1 MAGADLGPKIIS
13 VVVAEDHPSIRENL
27 RYILNAERDMICVG
41 MAKSGREALEVTVQK
56 LPDVLILDAE
66 LPDLDGIDVALRLRR
81 LAPAVRTI
89 LYSAEPT
96 IPELA
101 RRARLA
107 GFVVKGAPVDEL
119 LTAVRRSAFAPRT
132 QPRLE
137 RSRGQPDG
145 DATD

>member
-1 MAGADLGPKIIS
+1 MSTADRGSKIS

-27 RYILNAERDMICVG
+27 RYLLNAEHDMACVG
-41 MAKSGREALEVTVQK
+41 VAKNGREALAVAMAE

-66 LPDLDGIDVALRLRR
+66 MRDLDGIDVALRLRR

-101 RRARLA
+101 RRAQLA
-107 GFVVKGAPVDEL
+107 GFVMKGAPVDEL
-119 LTAVRRSAFAPRT
+119 LMVVRRAAFAARID
-132 QPRLE
+132 
-137 RSRGQPDG
+137 SRRRE
-145 DATD
+145 